1 MKDGIVAR
9 NINNVLMKQAKNTNL
24 QFLKPRFDSLVVD
37 SFLDR
42 YEKSKDYT
50 RSSRENNNSSGISYE
65 NQIQQ
70 KVYDFLKK
78 NNIGY
83 KDSNDMITLQSISY
97 SLCQLIQYT
106 NKFKNRFYHNSKS
119 RFESCDLL
127 KSVNNCMIIR
137 NKFASKKLIY
147 IYIY

>member
-9 NINNVLMKQAKNTNL
+9 NIYNVLMKQAKNTKL

-42 YEKSKDYT
+42 YEKSKDST
-50 RSSRENNNSSGISYE
+50 SSSREKNNSSGISYE

-83 KDSNDMITLQSISY
+83 KDSNDMIILKSISY
-97 SLCQLIQYT
+97 FPSVLSLVSGFKPKILYT
-106 NKFKNRFYHNSKS
+106 
-119 RFESCDLL
+119 LP
-127 KSVNNCMIIR
+127 V
-137 NKFASKKLIY
+137 
-147 IYIY
+147 